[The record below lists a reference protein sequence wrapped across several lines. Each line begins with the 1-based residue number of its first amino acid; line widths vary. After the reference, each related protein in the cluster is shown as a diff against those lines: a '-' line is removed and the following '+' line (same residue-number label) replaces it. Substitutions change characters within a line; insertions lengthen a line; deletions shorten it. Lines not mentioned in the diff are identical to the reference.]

1 MYKFSYAEIMEDS
14 STEARGRERD
24 AFDRAIELLVAA
36 EAAGPT
42 SMESQAAVIYLQ
54 RLWGILIRDLAE
66 PTNELA
72 SNLRADLI
80 SIGLWVIKEA
90 DQIIQE
96 RSNNFAG
103 LIAVNRSI
111 RDGLQ

>member
-14 STEARGRERD
+14 TTEARGRERD

-36 EAAGPT
+36 EIAGPT
-42 SMESQAAVIYLQ
+42 SIESRDAAMFLQ
-54 RLWGILIRDLAE
+54 RLWGILIRDLTE

-72 SNLRADLI
+72 TNLRADLI
-80 SIGLWVIKEA
+80 SIGLWVIKET
-90 DQIIQE
+90 DHIINE
-96 RSNNFAG
+96 RSDNFAG